1 MMDMRIG
8 GTGPGP
14 AAAAAAAPEPAAA
27 SAAAV
32 AQNTASQQIQADMQS
47 LATGSSFSIM
57 A

>member
-14 AAAAAAAPEPAAA
+14 AAAAAPESAAA

-32 AQNTASQQIQADMQS
+32 AQNTASQLIQADMQS

>member
-14 AAAAAAAPEPAAA
+14 AAAAAAPEPAAA